1 MSFSA
6 NKMFL
11 SGKRAKN
18 RVVGSKTSVFF
29 VELRGIVYY
38 IVHIAQVATKPA
50 YVALL
55 QRVVEYVVTLL
66 PVKIANGD
74 ASVAL
79 H

>member
-1 MSFSA
+1 MVQ
-6 NKMFL
+6 KGL
-11 SGKRAKN
+11 KIELLDQRLL
-18 RVVGSKTSVFF
+18 FF
-29 VELRGIVYY
+29 VVLRSIVYC
-38 IVHIAQVATKPA
+38 IVHIAQVATLPA

-74 ASVAL
+74 ASAAL